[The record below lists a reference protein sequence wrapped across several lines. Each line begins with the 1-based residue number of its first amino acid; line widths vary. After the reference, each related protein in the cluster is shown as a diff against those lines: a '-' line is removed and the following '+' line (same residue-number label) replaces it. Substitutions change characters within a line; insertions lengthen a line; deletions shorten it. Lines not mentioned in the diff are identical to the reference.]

1 MSTGSQNSPPSLF
14 LIGYRATG
22 KSTVG
27 LLLAE
32 RLSWRFADTD
42 ALIEEALGITI
53 AQCFAQRGESFFRER
68 ESESLEKVVQRIAS
82 GDKLVVATGG
92 GIILKPENVAL
103 MRGAG
108 KVVWLQASP
117 RTIRERLEKDPKT
130 FTTRPGLTEA
140 SPVREVEKV
149 LSRRE
154 RIYRQSADLELRT
167 DDGRPPEAQ
176 VEEIIRWLRAIPKT
190 AESQP

>member
-1 MSTGSQNSPPSLF
+1 MSTGSQSFPSLF

-22 KSTVG
+22 KSAIG

-32 RLSWRFADTD
+32 RLGWRFVDTD

-53 AQCFAQRGESFFRER
+53 AQCFAQRGEAFFRER
-68 ESESLEKVVQRIAS
+68 EGECLEKVVQRIAA
-82 GDKLVVATGG
+82 GEKLVVATGG
-92 GIILKPENVAL
+92 GMILKPENVAL
-103 MRGAG
+103 MRGTG

-117 RTIRERLEKDPKT
+117 RAIRERLERDPKT

-149 LSRRE
+149 LSGRE
-154 RIYRQSADLELRT
+154 PIYRQSADFELRT
-167 DDGRPPEAQ
+167 DDGRPPEAL
-176 VEEIIRWLRAIPKT
+176 VEEIFRWQRAIPKT
-190 AESQP
+190 AERPP